1 MRGGMRARLSGH
13 GKGRKGGLRRPP
25 PRAARASHA
34 RGWHTN
40 PLHLP
45 LALPPAYAAAGMG
58 ERGGGMAGRASREPR
73 IRRGEGADAPRRA
86 VKGPWSD
93 ARGKGGEFLVR
104 MKDRAQRGL

>member
-1 MRGGMRARLSGH
+1 
-13 GKGRKGGLRRPP
+13 
-25 PRAARASHA
+25 
-34 RGWHTN
+34 
-40 PLHLP
+40 
-45 LALPPAYAAAGMG
+45 
-58 ERGGGMAGRASREPR
+58 MAGRASREPR